1 METYLSI
8 NECINQNII
17 ALSERQIKRRVK
29 EILNNSDDNRVIY
42 CLRKGIKT
50 IVLMV
55 EYATTIFRNRKPK
68 RKKTTTNEAEQTYI
82 NHLLKTEITIKFNEE
97 FNEEGINNIVRFY
110 NSKFPAVYVI
120 EGESRYDKHVHI
132 AVCEDIEDAKRLI
145 LKSLVINDIDI
156 KKSDIKISQIAS
168 TSKILDYFQKGN
180 YYGAYLR
187 FKNCNYTLPSIEYLQ
202 RCQDYNKLYPN
213 KTSILSPYG
222 KNHFTYEVLNKLCQ

>member
-42 CLRKGIKT
+42 QLRKGIKT

-68 RKKTTTNEAEQTYI
+68 RKTTTTNEVEQTYI

-120 EGESRYDKHVHI
+120 EGESRYDKHLHI
-132 AVCEDIEDAKRLI
+132 AVCEDLEDAKRLI

-156 KKSDIKISQIAS
+156 KKSDIKISQIIS
-168 TSKILDYFQKGN
+168 TSKILNYLQKST

-202 RCQDYNKLYPN
+202 RCQNYIKANQN
-213 KTSILSPYG
+213 KTTYLSPYR
-222 KNHFTYEVLNKLCQ
+222 KDHFISNVLENACR